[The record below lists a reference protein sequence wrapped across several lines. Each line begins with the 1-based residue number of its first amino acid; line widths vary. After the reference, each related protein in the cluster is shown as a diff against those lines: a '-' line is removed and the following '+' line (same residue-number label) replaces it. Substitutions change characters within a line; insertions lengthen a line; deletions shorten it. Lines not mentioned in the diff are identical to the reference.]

1 MEELDFIIE
10 SSKELMDNSI
20 IYLEKELVNIRAGKA
35 NPNML
40 SSVNVEYYGV
50 MTPLSQ
56 ISNISTPDSQT
67 ISIQPWEKDKLQDIE
82 KAILASNLGFNPMN
96 NGESILIN
104 IPPLTEER
112 RIELVKVASGYRLRI
127 RQEYSSWVAKLWEAK
142 PQKYSRALL
151 ETLALIA
158 YKQPITRGEIE
169 EVRGVSVSSQI
180 IRTLLDRSWIKVVG
194 HRDVPGRPALFST
207 TKDFLDDLNLSK
219 LSDLPELPEIQNIPE
234 EAQISLLNEPPPS
247 NSE

>member
-96 NGESILIN
+96 NGESILI
-104 IPPLTEER
+104 L
-112 RIELVKVASGYRLRI
+112 S
-127 RQEYSSWVAKLWEAK
+127 
-142 PQKYSRALL
+142 
-151 ETLALIA
+151 LIH
-158 YKQPITRGEIE
+158 I
-169 EVRGVSVSSQI
+169 
-180 IRTLLDRSWIKVVG
+180 
-194 HRDVPGRPALFST
+194 
-207 TKDFLDDLNLSK
+207 
-219 LSDLPELPEIQNIPE
+219 
-234 EAQISLLNEPPPS
+234 
-247 NSE
+247 